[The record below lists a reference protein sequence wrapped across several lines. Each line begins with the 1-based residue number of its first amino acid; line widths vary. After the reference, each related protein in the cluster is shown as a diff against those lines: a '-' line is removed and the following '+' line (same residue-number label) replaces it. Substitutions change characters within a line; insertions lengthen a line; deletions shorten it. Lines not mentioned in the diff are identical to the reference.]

1 MAKHVFNLPDV
12 GEGVVEGEIV
22 KWNVKPGDTV
32 KEDEPLVELMTDKAT
47 VSIPSSVNGKVV
59 STTGKPGDMVP
70 VGAELIVFEVKGDG
84 SPKPKSKPK
93 PEPVAEPEPK
103 PEPVVEPES
112 KPESKPEPKPEP
124 VAAPSPSAPAPVAS
138 SGTKPLASPAVRRRA
153 REAGIDLSQVSGTG
167 PAGRISHDD
176 MDTFISGGGRL
187 AAVQSG
193 VKMTGVEEVP
203 VIGLRRKIAEKMA
216 TSKRSAA
223 HFSYFEEV
231 DITALESL
239 RQHLNST
246 RAENQPKLT
255 YLPFIIQGLI
265 RAVRKFPQCNAL
277 YDEEKGIVFRH
288 QAVHVGIST
297 QTEDGLMVPVIKHAE
312 ARDVWDTANELVRV
326 TTSAREKTATVD
338 ELTGSTITITSLGAM
353 GGLGATPIINH
364 PEVSIV
370 SIHAARDRA
379 VVREGE
385 IVVRK
390 MMNLTSSFDH
400 RIIDGYDG
408 ALLIQE
414 LKSMLEYPATIFM

>member
-103 PEPVVEPES
+103 PEPVVE
-112 KPESKPEPKPEP
+112 PEPKPEP

>member
-1 MAKHVFNLPDV
+1 MAKYVFNLPDV

-47 VSIPSSVNGKVV
+47 VAIPSSVNGKVI

-70 VGAELIVFEVKGDG
+70 VGAELIVFEVSGD
-84 SPKPKSKPK
+84 SPSEPESEPKSEPK
-93 PEPVAEPEPK
+93 VEPEPEPK
-103 PEPVVEPES
+103 PEPKAE
-112 KPESKPEPKPEP
+112 PEPKP
-124 VAAPSPSAPAPVAS
+124 AAPMPSPAVAS
-138 SGTKPLASPAVRRRA
+138 TGAKPLASPAVRRRA
-153 REAGIDLSQVSGTG
+153 REAGVDLSQVTGTG

-176 MDTFISGGGRL
+176 LDTFISGGGRL

-203 VIGLRRKIAEKMA
+203 VIGLRRKIAEKMSI
-216 TSKRSAA
+216 SKRNAA

-231 DITALESL
+231 DVTELESL

-246 RAENQPKLT
+246 RSDNQPKLT
-255 YLPFIIQGLI
+255 YLPFIIQALVK
-265 RAVRKFPQCNAL
+265 AARKFPQCNAI
-277 YDEEKGIVFRH
+277 YDEEKGVVFRH
-288 QAVHVGIST
+288 QALHVGIST
-297 QTEDGLMVPVIKHAE
+297 QTDDGLMVPVIKHAE
-312 ARDVWDTANELVRV
+312 SRDVWDTASELIRV
-326 TTSAREKTATVD
+326 TTAAREKTATVD
-338 ELTGSTITITSLGAM
+338 DLTGSTITITSLGAM

-379 VVREGE
+379 VARDGE
-385 IVVRK
+385 VVVRK

-400 RIIDGYDG
+400 RIVDGYDG

>member
-1 MAKHVFNLPDV
+1 MPQVKVDP
-12 GEGVVEGEIV
+12 IV
-22 KWNVKPGDTV
+22 PT
-32 KEDEPLVELMTDKAT
+32 PTA
-47 VSIPSSVNGKVV
+47 VSQ
-59 STTGKPGDMVP
+59 P
-70 VGAELIVFEVKGDG
+70 V
-84 SPKPKSKPK
+84 
-93 PEPVAEPEPK
+93 
-103 PEPVVEPES
+103 
-112 KPESKPEPKPEP
+112 
-124 VAAPSPSAPAPVAS
+124 S
-138 SGTKPLASPAVRRRA
+138 SGSRPLASPAVRRRA
-153 REAGIDLSQVSGTG
+153 REAGVDLSSVSGTG

-176 MDTFISGGGRL
+176 LDAFISGGGRL

-193 VKMTGVEEVP
+193 IKLTGVEEHP

-216 TSKRSAA
+216 ISKRNAA

-231 DITALESL
+231 DVTELENL
-239 RQHLNST
+239 RQHLNSA
-246 RAENQPKLT
+246 RSSEQPKLT
-255 YLPFIIQGLI
+255 YLPFIVQALVKAI
-265 RAVRKFPQCNAL
+265 RKFPQCNAI
-277 YDEEKGIVFRH
+277 YDEEKGVVFRH

-297 QTEDGLMVPVIKHAE
+297 QTDDGLMVPVIKHAE
-312 ARDVWDTANELVRV
+312 AIDVWDTANELIRV
-326 TTSAREKTATVD
+326 TSAARAKTATVD

-408 ALLIQE
+408 ALLVQE
-414 LKSMLEYPATIFM
+414 LKSMLENPATIFM

>member
-1 MAKHVFNLPDV
+1 MAKYVFNLPDV
-12 GEGVVEGEIV
+12 GEGIVEGEIV

-70 VGAELIVFEVKGDG
+70 VGAELIVFEVKEAGG
-84 SPKPKSKPK
+84 SKPKSKPK
-93 PEPVAEPEPK
+93 PEPVAEPAPD
-103 PEPVVEPES
+103 PE
-112 KPESKPEPKPEP
+112 PEPKPEP
-124 VAAPSPSAPAPVAS
+124 VAPPPVSAPVPVAS
-138 SGTKPLASPAVRRRA
+138 TGTKPLASPAVRRRA

-326 TTSAREKTATVD
+326 TTSALEKTATVD

-379 VVREGE
+379 VVKDGE

-390 MMNLTSSFDH
+390 MMNLASSFDH

-414 LKSMLEYPATIFM
+414 LKSMLEHPATIFM

>member
-1 MAKHVFNLPDV
+1 MGKHVFKLPDV

-47 VSIPSSVNGKVV
+47 VAIPSTVNGKVI
-59 STTGKPGDMVP
+59 STTGKPGDMIP
-70 VGAELIVFEVKGDG
+70 VGSELIVFEVDG
-84 SPKPKSKPK
+84 AGSSDP
-93 PEPVAEPEPK
+93 EPEPTK
-103 PEPVVEPES
+103 
-112 KPESKPEPKPEP
+112 
-124 VAAPSPSAPAPVAS
+124 APAPVKKSPEPKSVPVS
-138 SGTKPLASPAVRRRA
+138 SLAPAPITTSGSKPLASPAVRRRA
-153 REAGIDLSQVSGTG
+153 REAGVDLSQVPGTG

-176 MDTFISGGGRL
+176 LDSFISGGGRL

-216 TSKRSAA
+216 ISKRSAA

-231 DITALESL
+231 DVTELESL

-246 RAENQPKLT
+246 RAEDQPKLT
-255 YLPFIIQGLI
+255 YLPFIVQGLI
-265 RAVRKFPQCNAL
+265 KALRKFPQCNAI
-277 YDEEKGIVFRH
+277 YDEEKGVVLRH
-288 QAVHVGIST
+288 EAVHVGIST

-312 ARDVWDTANELVRV
+312 ARDVWDTANELRRV
-326 TTSAREKTATVD
+326 TSAARDKTATVD

>member
-1 MAKHVFNLPDV
+1 MAKYVFNLPDV

-70 VGAELIVFEVKGDG
+70 VGAELIVFEVKGASG
-84 SPKPKSKPK
+84 SKPKSKPK
-93 PEPVAEPEPK
+93 PAPVTEPVPDPEPEPK
-103 PEPVVEPES
+103 AES
-112 KPESKPEPKPEP
+112 
-124 VAAPSPSAPAPVAS
+124 VAAPPVSVPPPVAS
-138 SGTKPLASPAVRRRA
+138 TGTKPLASPAVRRRA

-193 VKMTGVEEVP
+193 AKMTGVEEVP

-246 RAENQPKLT
+246 RTENQPKLT

-326 TTSAREKTATVD
+326 TTSAREKTAPVD

-385 IVVRK
+385 IVVRT

-414 LKSMLEYPATIFM
+414 LKSMLEHPATIFM

>member
-1 MAKHVFNLPDV
+1 MAKYVFNLPDV
-12 GEGVVEGEIV
+12 GEGIVEGEIV

-70 VGAELIVFEVKGDG
+70 VGAELIVFEVKEAGG
-84 SPKPKSKPK
+84 SKPKSKPK
-93 PEPVAEPEPK
+93 PEPVAEPAPDLE
-103 PEPVVEPES
+103 
-112 KPESKPEPKPEP
+112 PEPKPEP
-124 VAAPSPSAPAPVAS
+124 VAPPPVSAPVPVAS
-138 SGTKPLASPAVRRRA
+138 TGTKPLASPAVRRRA

-379 VVREGE
+379 VVKDGE

-390 MMNLTSSFDH
+390 MMNLASSFDH

-414 LKSMLEYPATIFM
+414 LKSMLEHPATIFM

>member
-1 MAKHVFNLPDV
+1 MTKYVFNLPDV
-12 GEGVVEGEIV
+12 GEGIVEGEIV

-70 VGAELIVFEVKGDG
+70 VGAELIVFEVKGASG
-84 SPKPKSKPK
+84 SKPKSKPK
-93 PEPVAEPEPK
+93 PEPVAEPVPD
-103 PEPVVEPES
+103 
-112 KPESKPEPKPEP
+112 PEPKAES
-124 VAAPSPSAPAPVAS
+124 VAAPPVSVPAPVAS
-138 SGTKPLASPAVRRRA
+138 TGTKPLASPAVRRRA
-153 REAGIDLSQVSGTG
+153 REAGIDLSQISGTG

-326 TTSAREKTATVD
+326 TTSAREKTATID

-379 VVREGE
+379 VVKDGE

-390 MMNLTSSFDH
+390 MMNLASSFDH

-414 LKSMLEYPATIFM
+414 LKSMLEHPATIFM

>member
-1 MAKHVFNLPDV
+1 MAKHVFKLPDV

-47 VSIPSSVNGKVV
+47 VAIPSTVNGKVV
-59 STTGKPGDMVP
+59 STTGKPGDMIP
-70 VGAELIVFEVKGDG
+70 VGSELIVFEVDG
-84 SPKPKSKPK
+84 AGSSDLK
-93 PEPVAEPEPK
+93 PEAKPDPEPK
-103 PEPVVEPES
+103 PEPVT
-112 KPESKPEPKPEP
+112 KPAEPKPSP
-124 VAAPSPSAPAPVAS
+124 VSTSSPVIS
-138 SGTKPLASPAVRRRA
+138 SSTKPLASPAVRRRA
-153 REAGIDLSQVSGTG
+153 REAGVDLAQVPGTG

-176 MDTFISGGGRL
+176 LDSFISGGGRL

-231 DITALESL
+231 DVTELESL
-239 RQHLNST
+239 RQHLNSA

-265 RAVRKFPQCNAL
+265 KALKKFPQCNAI
-277 YDEEKGIVFRH
+277 YDEEKGVVLRH

-312 ARDVWDTANELVRV
+312 ARDVWDTANELMRV
-326 TTSAREKTATVD
+326 TS
-338 ELTGSTITITSLGAM
+338 SS
-353 GGLGATPIINH
+353 PIH
-364 PEVSIV
+364 Q
-370 SIHAARDRA
+370 
-379 VVREGE
+379 
-385 IVVRK
+385 
-390 MMNLTSSFDH
+390 L
-400 RIIDGYDG
+400 
-408 ALLIQE
+408 Q
-414 LKSMLEYPATIFM
+414 

>member
-1 MAKHVFNLPDV
+1 MAKYVFNLPDV

-70 VGAELIVFEVKGDG
+70 VGAELIVFEVKGASG
-84 SPKPKSKPK
+84 SKPKSKPK
-93 PEPVAEPEPK
+93 PEPVAEPVPD
-103 PEPVVEPES
+103 
-112 KPESKPEPKPEP
+112 PEPKAES
-124 VAAPSPSAPAPVAS
+124 VAAPPVSVSAPVAS
-138 SGTKPLASPAVRRRA
+138 TGTKPLASPAVRRRA

-414 LKSMLEYPATIFM
+414 LKSMLEHPATIFM

>member
-1 MAKHVFNLPDV
+1 MAKHVFKLPDV

-47 VSIPSSVNGKVV
+47 VAIPSTVNGKVV
-59 STTGKPGDMVP
+59 STTGTPGDMIP
-70 VGAELIVFEVKGDG
+70 VGAELIVFEVDGKGT
-84 SPKPKSKPK
+84 PEPTPEPTPVAQPVVSKPV
-93 PEPVAEPEPK
+93 P
-103 PEPVVEPES
+103 
-112 KPESKPEPKPEP
+112 P
-124 VAAPSPSAPAPVAS
+124 VAAPVQS

-153 REAGIDLSQVSGTG
+153 REAGVDLSQVPGTG

-176 MDTFISGGGRL
+176 LDSFISGGGRL

-203 VIGLRRKIAEKMA
+203 VIGLRRKIAEKMSI
-216 TSKRSAA
+216 SKRSAA

-231 DITALESL
+231 DVTELESL
-239 RQHLNST
+239 RQHLNAT
-246 RAENQPKLT
+246 RLDNQPKLT

-265 RAVRKFPQCNAL
+265 KAVRKFPQCNAI
-277 YDEEKGIVFRH
+277 YDEEKGVVFRH
-288 QAVHVGIST
+288 EAVHVGIST
-297 QTEDGLMVPVIKHAE
+297 QTDDGLMVPVIKHAE
-312 ARDVWDTANELVRV
+312 SRDVWDTANELMRV
-326 TTSAREKTATVD
+326 TSSAREKTATID
-338 ELTGSTITITSLGAM
+338 ELTGSTITITSLGVM

-379 VVREGE
+379 VVRDGE
-385 IVVRK
+385 VVVRK
-390 MMNLTSSFDH
+390 MMNVTSSFDH
-400 RIIDGYDG
+400 RIVDGYDG

-414 LKSMLEYPATIFM
+414 LKSMLEYPAKIFM

>member
-1 MAKHVFNLPDV
+1 MAKYVFNLPDV
-12 GEGVVEGEIV
+12 GEGIVEGEIV

-70 VGAELIVFEVKGDG
+70 VGAELIVFEVKGASG
-84 SPKPKSKPK
+84 SKPKSKPK
-93 PEPVAEPEPK
+93 PEPVAEPVPD
-103 PEPVVEPES
+103 
-112 KPESKPEPKPEP
+112 PEPKAES
-124 VAAPSPSAPAPVAS
+124 VAAPPVSVPAPVAS
-138 SGTKPLASPAVRRRA
+138 TGTKPLASPAVRRRA

-379 VVREGE
+379 VVKDGE

-390 MMNLTSSFDH
+390 MMNLASSFDH

-414 LKSMLEYPATIFM
+414 LKSMLEHPATIFM

>member
-1 MAKHVFNLPDV
+1 MAKYVFNLPDV

-22 KWNVKPGDTV
+22 KWNVKAGDTV
-32 KEDEPLVELMTDKAT
+32 KEDDPLVELMTDKAT
-47 VSIPSSVNGKVV
+47 VAIPSSVNGKVV

-70 VGAELIVFEVKGDG
+70 VGAELIVFEVSGDG
-84 SPKPKSKPK
+84 PSK
-93 PEPVAEPEPK
+93 PEPEPEPEPEPAAPEPK
-103 PEPVVEPES
+103 PEPKTEPA
-112 KPESKPEPKPEP
+112 PKP
-124 VAAPSPSAPAPVAS
+124 AAPTPPPAVAS
-138 SGTKPLASPAVRRRA
+138 TGAKPLASPAVRRRA
-153 REAGIDLSQVSGTG
+153 REAGVDLSQVTGTG

-176 MDTFISGGGRL
+176 LDTFISGGGRL

-203 VIGLRRKIAEKMA
+203 VIGLRRKIAEKMSI
-216 TSKRSAA
+216 SKRNAA

-231 DITALESL
+231 DVTELESL

-246 RAENQPKLT
+246 RSDNQPKLT
-255 YLPFIIQGLI
+255 YLPFIIQALVK
-265 RAVRKFPQCNAL
+265 AARKFPQCNAI
-277 YDEEKGIVFRH
+277 YDEEKGVVFRH
-288 QAVHVGIST
+288 QALHVGIST
-297 QTEDGLMVPVIKHAE
+297 QTDDGLMVPVIKHAE
-312 ARDVWDTANELVRV
+312 SRDVWDTASELIRV
-326 TTSAREKTATVD
+326 TTAAREKTATVD
-338 ELTGSTITITSLGAM
+338 DLTGSTITITSLGAM

-379 VVREGE
+379 VARDGE
-385 IVVRK
+385 VVVRK

-400 RIIDGYDG
+400 RIVDGYDG

>member
-1 MAKHVFNLPDV
+1 MGKHVFKLPDV

-47 VSIPSSVNGKVV
+47 VTIPSTVNGKVIL
-59 STTGKPGDMVP
+59 TTGKPGDMIP
-70 VGAELIVFEVKGDG
+70 VGSELIVFEVDG
-84 SPKPKSKPK
+84 AGSSDP
-93 PEPVAEPEPK
+93 EPEPE
-103 PEPVVEPES
+103 PEPT
-112 KPESKPEPKPEP
+112 K
-124 VAAPSPSAPAPVAS
+124 APAPVKKSPEPKSVPVS
-138 SGTKPLASPAVRRRA
+138 SLAPAPITTSGSKPLASPAVRRRA
-153 REAGIDLSQVSGTG
+153 REAGVDLSQVPGTG

-176 MDTFISGGGRL
+176 LDSFISGGGRL

-216 TSKRSAA
+216 ISKRSAA

-231 DITALESL
+231 DVTELESL

-246 RAENQPKLT
+246 RAEDQPKLT
-255 YLPFIIQGLI
+255 YLPFIVQGLI
-265 RAVRKFPQCNAL
+265 KALRKFPQCNAI
-277 YDEEKGIVFRH
+277 YDEEKGVVLRH
-288 QAVHVGIST
+288 EAVHVGIST

-312 ARDVWDTANELVRV
+312 ARDVWDTANELRRV
-326 TTSAREKTATVD
+326 TSAARDKTATVD

>member
-1 MAKHVFNLPDV
+1 MAKYVFNLPDV

-47 VSIPSSVNGKVV
+47 VAIPSSVNGKVI

-70 VGAELIVFEVKGDG
+70 VGAELIVFEVSGDG
-84 SPKPKSKPK
+84 PSESE
-93 PEPVAEPEPK
+93 PEPEPEPEQEPAAPEPK
-103 PEPVVEPES
+103 PEPKTEPA
-112 KPESKPEPKPEP
+112 PKP
-124 VAAPSPSAPAPVAS
+124 AAPTPPPTVAS
-138 SGTKPLASPAVRRRA
+138 TGAKPLASPAVRRRA
-153 REAGIDLSQVSGTG
+153 REAGVDLSQVTGTG

-176 MDTFISGGGRL
+176 LDTFISGGGRL

-203 VIGLRRKIAEKMA
+203 VIGLRRKIAEKMSI
-216 TSKRSAA
+216 SKRNAA

-231 DITALESL
+231 DVTELESL

-246 RAENQPKLT
+246 RSDNQPKLT
-255 YLPFIIQGLI
+255 YLPFIIQALVK
-265 RAVRKFPQCNAL
+265 AARKFPQCNAI
-277 YDEEKGIVFRH
+277 YDEEKGVVFRH
-288 QAVHVGIST
+288 QALHVGIST
-297 QTEDGLMVPVIKHAE
+297 QTDDGLMVPVIKHAE
-312 ARDVWDTANELVRV
+312 SRDVWDTASELIRV
-326 TTSAREKTATVD
+326 TTAAREKTATVD
-338 ELTGSTITITSLGAM
+338 DLTGSTITITSLGAM

-379 VVREGE
+379 VARDGE
-385 IVVRK
+385 VVVRK

-400 RIIDGYDG
+400 RIVDGYDG

>member
-1 MAKHVFNLPDV
+1 MAKHVFKLPDV

-47 VSIPSSVNGKVV
+47 VAIPSTVNGKVV
-59 STTGKPGDMVP
+59 STTGKPGDMIP
-70 VGAELIVFEVKGDG
+70 VGSELIVFEVDG
-84 SPKPKSKPK
+84 EGTSEPEPEPEREPEREPEPEPEPEPQAK
-93 PEPVAEPEPK
+93 PEPVA
-103 PEPVVEPES
+103 VS
-112 KPESKPEPKPEP
+112 S
-124 VAAPSPSAPAPVAS
+124 PAPVISQPTS
-138 SGTKPLASPAVRRRA
+138 SGTRPLASPAVRRRA
-153 REAGIDLSQVSGTG
+153 REAGVDLSSVSGTG

-176 MDTFISGGGRL
+176 LDSFISGGGRL

-193 VKMTGVEEVP
+193 VKLTGVEEHP
-203 VIGLRRKIAEKMA
+203 VIGLRRKIAEKMSI
-216 TSKRSAA
+216 SKRNAA

-231 DITALESL
+231 DVTELENL

-246 RAENQPKLT
+246 RSDNQPKLT

-265 RAVRKFPQCNAL
+265 KSVRKFPQCNAI
-277 YDEEKGIVFRH
+277 YDEEKGVVMRH
-288 QAVHVGIST
+288 EAVHVGIST
-297 QTEDGLMVPVIKHAE
+297 QTDDGLMVPVIKHAE

-326 TTSAREKTATVD
+326 TSSAREKTATID

-379 VVREGE
+379 VVRDGE
-385 IVVRK
+385 VVVRK
-390 MMNLTSSFDH
+390 MMNVTSSFDH
-400 RIIDGYDG
+400 RIVDGYDG

-414 LKSMLEYPATIFM
+414 LKSMLEYPAKIFM

>member
-1 MAKHVFNLPDV
+1 MAKYVFNLPDV

-70 VGAELIVFEVKGDG
+70 VGAELIVFEVKGADG
-84 SPKPKSKPK
+84 SKPKSKPK
-93 PEPVAEPEPK
+93 PEPVAEPVPD
-103 PEPVVEPES
+103 PE
-112 KPESKPEPKPEP
+112 PEPKAES
-124 VAAPSPSAPAPVAS
+124 VAAPPVSVSAPVAS
-138 SGTKPLASPAVRRRA
+138 TGTKPLASPAVRRRA

-385 IVVRK
+385 IVVRT

-414 LKSMLEYPATIFM
+414 LKSMLEHPATIFM

>member
-1 MAKHVFNLPDV
+1 MAKYVFNLPDV
-12 GEGVVEGEIV
+12 GEGIVEGEIV

-70 VGAELIVFEVKGDG
+70 VGAELIVFEVKGAGG
-84 SPKPKSKPK
+84 SKPKSKPK
-93 PEPVAEPEPK
+93 AEPVAEPAPD
-103 PEPVVEPES
+103 
-112 KPESKPEPKPEP
+112 PEPKVKP
-124 VAAPSPSAPAPVAS
+124 VAAPSPPVSAPAPVAS
-138 SGTKPLASPAVRRRA
+138 TGTKPLASPAVRRRA

-326 TTSAREKTATVD
+326 TTSAREKTATID

-390 MMNLTSSFDH
+390 MMNLASSFDH

>member
-1 MAKHVFNLPDV
+1 MAKHVFKLPDV

-47 VSIPSSVNGKVV
+47 VSIPSTVNGKVV
-59 STTGKPGDMVP
+59 STTGNPGDMIP
-70 VGAELIVFEVKGDG
+70 VGSELIVFEVDG
-84 SPKPKSKPK
+84 EGSSEPEPEPELEPETEPEPEPE
-93 PEPVAEPEPK
+93 PEPVPK
-103 PEPVVEPES
+103 TV
-112 KPESKPEPKPEP
+112 P
-124 VAAPSPSAPAPVAS
+124 VAVTPPTPVS
-138 SGTKPLASPAVRRRA
+138 VQSTPSGTRPLASPAVRRRA
-153 REAGIDLSQVSGTG
+153 REAGVDLSSVSGTG

-176 MDTFISGGGRL
+176 LDAFISGGGRL

-193 VKMTGVEEVP
+193 VKLTGIEEHP

-216 TSKRSAA
+216 ISKRNAA

-231 DITALESL
+231 DVTELENL

-246 RAENQPKLT
+246 KSSEQPKLT
-255 YLPFIIQGLI
+255 YLPFIVQALVKAI
-265 RAVRKFPQCNAL
+265 RKFPQCNAI
-277 YDEEKGIVFRH
+277 YDEEKGVVFRH

-297 QTEDGLMVPVIKHAE
+297 QTDDGLMVPVIKHAE
-312 ARDVWDTANELVRV
+312 SLDVWNTANELVRV
-326 TTSAREKTATVD
+326 TSAAREKTATVE

-408 ALLIQE
+408 ALLIQD
-414 LKSMLEYPATIFM
+414 LKSMLENPATIFM